1 MSEAINLLDASLFTA
16 RREHEVFRRLRD
28 VNPVYFHPE
37 PNGPGFYAV
46 TRHADAS
53 EVLRNPAA
61 YCNGKGT
68 QIQDK
73 RAEGHGAPSIHNL
86 DAPRHA
92 KLRGAAVP
100 GMRREV
106 LSRLEPQVRQI
117 VRDLI
122 DACPRGQPFDFVEK
136 VAVALPM
143 MVIGE
148 MLGVPVEDRP
158 LTVNWA
164 NTMTSTSAGEAT
176 QAKARGELFH
186 YFRQL
191 VAAKR
196 AAPAEDLATI
206 LAQASVDGEPLSQEE
221 LDAYFMVLTA
231 AGNETTR
238 FLISGGLEQL
248 CLQRDDLARLAQAP
262 EILSDAVEEMVRW
275 VSPVMMMRRTVTQE
289 TALASTVF
297 KPGDKVVVYFVSA
310 NRDERRFAD
319 ADKFILTRGDN
330 PHIGFGLGPHFCLG
344 AHLARLEARIFFE
357 ELFQRVSDIHL
368 VGPGA
373 KISSYWFSGYASLPV
388 RWNRS

>member
-1 MSEAINLLDASLFTA
+1 MSEAINLLDASLFTE
-16 RREHEVFRRLRD
+16 RREHDVFRRLRD
-28 VNPVYFHPE
+28 SAPVYFHPE

-46 TRHADAS
+46 TRHANAS

-100 GMRREV
+100 GIRREV
-106 LSRLEPQVRQI
+106 LDRLEPQVRKI

-122 DACPRGQPFDFVEK
+122 DACPRSEPFDFVEK
-136 VAVALPM
+136 VAIALPM

-148 MLGVPVEDRP
+148 MLGVPVVDRP
-158 LTVNWA
+158 LTVDWA
-164 NTMTSTSAGEAT
+164 NAMTSTSAGEAA

-186 YFRQL
+186 YFRRL

-206 LAQASVDGEPLSQEE
+206 LAQATVDGEPLSQEE

-248 CLQRDDLARLAQAP
+248 CLQPDDLARLARAP
-262 EILSDAVEEMVRW
+262 EILADTVEEMVRW
-275 VSPVMMMRRTVTQE
+275 VSPVMMMRRTATQE
-289 TALASTVF
+289 TELAGTVF

-310 NRDERRFAD
+310 NRDERKFAD
-319 ADKFILTRGDN
+319 PDKFIPARGDN

-357 ELFQRVSDIHL
+357 ELFQRVSDIRL
-368 VGPGA
+368 VRPGE
-373 KISSYWFSGYASLPV
+373 KIASYWFSGYASLSV
-388 RWNRS
+388 RWS

>member
-1 MSEAINLLDASLFTA
+1 MSEAINLLDVSLFTQ
-16 RREHEVFRRLRD
+16 RREHEIFRRLRD
-28 VNPVYFHPE
+28 SDPVYFHPE

-53 EVLRNPAA
+53 EVLRNPAT
-61 YCNGKGT
+61 YCNVKGT

-86 DAPRHA
+86 DAPRHS

-100 GMRREV
+100 GIRRDV
-106 LSRLEPQVRQI
+106 LNRLEPQVRRI

-122 DACPRGQPFDFVEK
+122 DACPRAEPFDFVEK
-136 VAVALPM
+136 VAIALPM

-158 LTVNWA
+158 LTVDWA
-164 NTMTSTSAGEAT
+164 NAMTSTSAGEAA

-186 YFRQL
+186 YFRRL
-191 VAAKR
+191 VATKR
-196 AAPAEDLATI
+196 AAPTEDLATI
-206 LAQASVDGEPLSQEE
+206 LAQAIVDGEPLSQEE

-248 CLQRDDLARLAQAP
+248 CLQPDDIARLAAAP
-262 EILSDAVEEMVRW
+262 EILPDAIEEMVRW
-275 VSPVMMMRRTVTQE
+275 VSPVMMMRRTATRE
-289 TALASTVF
+289 TALAGKAF

-310 NRDERRFAD
+310 NRDERKFAEP
-319 ADKFILTRGDN
+319 DKFLPARGDN

-357 ELFQRVSDIHL
+357 ELFQRVSDIRL
-368 VGPGA
+368 VRPGE
-373 KISSYWFSGYASLPV
+373 KIASYWFSGYASLPV
-388 RWNRS
+388 QWSRP

>member
-1 MSEAINLLDASLFTA
+1 MSEAINLLDASLFME

-28 VNPVYFHPE
+28 SDPVYFHPE

-53 EVLRNPAA
+53 EVLRNPAT

-92 KLRGAAVP
+92 KLRSAAVP
-100 GMRREV
+100 GIRREV
-106 LSRLEPQVRQI
+106 LNRLEPQVRKI

-122 DACPRGQPFDFVEK
+122 DACPRGEPFDFVEK
-136 VAVALPM
+136 VATALPM

-158 LTVNWA
+158 PTVDWA
-164 NTMTSTSAGEAT
+164 NTMTSTSTGEAA
-176 QAKARGELFH
+176 QARARGDLFH
-186 YFRQL
+186 YFRRL

-206 LAQASVDGEPLSQEE
+206 LAQATVDGEPLSQEE

-248 CLQRDDLARLAQAP
+248 CLQPDDLAALAAAP
-262 EILSDAVEEMVRW
+262 EILSDAVEEMARW
-275 VSPVMMMRRTVTQE
+275 VSPVMMMRRTVTEE
-289 TALASTVF
+289 TALGGAVF

-310 NRDERRFAD
+310 NRDERKFAEP
-319 ADKFILTRGDN
+319 DKFIPARADN

-357 ELFQRVSDIHL
+357 ELFRRASDIRL
-368 VGPGA
+368 VRPGE
-373 KISSYWFSGYASLPV
+373 KIASYWFSGYASLPV
-388 RWNRS
+388 RWS

>member
-28 VNPVYFHPE
+28 SDPVYFHPE

-86 DAPRHA
+86 DVPRHS

-100 GMRREV
+100 GVRREV
-106 LSRLEPQVRQI
+106 LNRLEPQVRQI
-117 VRDLI
+117 VRHLI
-122 DACPRGQPFDFVEK
+122 DACPRGESFDFVEK
-136 VAVALPM
+136 VAIALPM

-158 LTVNWA
+158 LTVDWA
-164 NTMTSTSAGEAT
+164 NAMTSTSAGEAV

-186 YFRQL
+186 YFRRL

-196 AAPAEDLATI
+196 IAPAEDLATI
-206 LAQASVDGEPLSQEE
+206 LAQATVDGEPLSQEE

-248 CLQRDDLARLAQAP
+248 CLQPDDLARLAKAP

-275 VSPVMMMRRTVTQE
+275 VSPVMMMRRTTTQE
-289 TALASTVF
+289 TALAGTVF

-310 NRDERRFAD
+310 NRDERKFA
-319 ADKFILTRGDN
+319 APDKFILARGDN

-344 AHLARLEARIFFE
+344 AHLARLEARVFFE
-357 ELFQRVSDIHL
+357 ELFQRVSDVRL
-368 VGPGA
+368 VRPGE
-373 KISSYWFSGYASLPV
+373 KIASYWFSGYANLSV
-388 RWNRS
+388 RWS

>member
-1 MSEAINLLDASLFTA
+1 MSEAINLLDVSLFTQ
-16 RREHEVFRRLRD
+16 RREHEIFRRLRD
-28 VNPVYFHPE
+28 SDPVYFHPE

-86 DAPRHA
+86 DAPRHS

-100 GMRREV
+100 GVRREV
-106 LSRLEPQVRQI
+106 LNRLEPQVRRI

-122 DACPRGQPFDFVEK
+122 DACPIAEPFDFVEK
-136 VAVALPM
+136 VAIALPM

-158 LTVNWA
+158 LTVDWA
-164 NTMTSTSAGEAT
+164 NAMTSTSAGEAA

-186 YFRQL
+186 YFRRL
-191 VAAKR
+191 VATKR
-196 AAPAEDLATI
+196 AAPTEDLATI
-206 LAQASVDGEPLSQEE
+206 LAQATVDGEPLSQEE

-248 CLQRDDLARLAQAP
+248 CLQPDDIARLAATP
-262 EILSDAVEEMVRW
+262 EILPDTIEEMVRW
-275 VSPVMMMRRTVTQE
+275 VSPVMMMRRTATRE
-289 TALASTVF
+289 TALAGKAF

-310 NRDERRFAD
+310 NRDERKFAEPE
-319 ADKFILTRGDN
+319 KFLPARGDN

-357 ELFQRVSDIHL
+357 ELFQRVSDIRL
-368 VGPGA
+368 VRPGE
-373 KISSYWFSGYASLPV
+373 KIASYWFSGYASLPV
-388 RWNRS
+388 RWS

>member
-16 RREHEVFRRLRD
+16 RREHDVFRRLRD
-28 VNPVYFHPE
+28 SNPVYFHPE
-37 PNGPGFYAV
+37 ANGPGFYAV

-68 QIQDK
+68 QVQDK

-92 KLRGAAVP
+92 KLRGTAVP

-106 LSRLEPQVRQI
+106 LSRMEPQIRQI

-122 DACPRGQPFDFVEK
+122 DACPRGEPFDFVAK
-136 VAVALPM
+136 VAVPLPM

-158 LTVNWA
+158 LTVDWA
-164 NTMTSTSAGEAT
+164 NAMTSTSAGEAT

-186 YFRQL
+186 YFRRL
-191 VAAKR
+191 VAGKR
-196 AAPAEDLATI
+196 IAPAEDLATI

-238 FLISGGLEQL
+238 YLISGGLEQL
-248 CLQRDDLARLAQAP
+248 CLQPDDLARLAQAP
-262 EILSDAVEEMVRW
+262 EMLSDAVEEMVRW
-275 VSPVMMMRRTVTQE
+275 VSPVMMMRRTATQE
-289 TALASTVF
+289 TALAGTVF
-297 KPGDKVVVYFVSA
+297 KAGDKVVVYFVSA
-310 NRDERRFAD
+310 NRDERKFAD
-319 ADKFILTRGDN
+319 PDKFILTRGEN

-368 VGPGA
+368 VGPA
-373 KISSYWFSGYASLPV
+373 EKIASYWFSGYASLPA
-388 RWNRS
+388 RWN

>member
-1 MSEAINLLDASLFTA
+1 MSEAINLLDTSLFTQ
-16 RREHEVFRRLRD
+16 RREHEIFRRLRD
-28 VNPVYFHPE
+28 SDPVYFHPE
-37 PNGPGFYAV
+37 PDGPGFYAV

-61 YCNGKGT
+61 YCNVKGT

-86 DAPRHA
+86 DAPRHS

-100 GMRREV
+100 GIRRDV
-106 LSRLEPQVRQI
+106 LNRLEPQVRRI

-122 DACPRGQPFDFVEK
+122 DACPRAEPFDFVEK
-136 VAVALPM
+136 VAIALPM

-158 LTVNWA
+158 LTVDWA
-164 NTMTSTSAGEAT
+164 NAMTSTSAGEAA

-186 YFRQL
+186 YFRRL
-191 VAAKR
+191 VATKR
-196 AAPAEDLATI
+196 AAPTEDLATI
-206 LAQASVDGEPLSQEE
+206 LAQATVDGEPLSQEE

-248 CLQRDDLARLAQAP
+248 CLQPDDIARLAATP
-262 EILSDAVEEMVRW
+262 EILPDTIEEMVRW
-275 VSPVMMMRRTVTQE
+275 VSPVMMMRRTATRE
-289 TALASTVF
+289 TALAGKAF

-310 NRDERRFAD
+310 NRDERKFAEPE
-319 ADKFILTRGDN
+319 KFLPARGDN

-357 ELFQRVSDIHL
+357 ELFQRVSDIRL
-368 VGPGA
+368 VRPGE
-373 KISSYWFSGYASLPV
+373 KIASYWFSGYASLPV
-388 RWNRS
+388 RWS

>member
-1 MSEAINLLDASLFTA
+1 MSEAINLLDASLFTQ

-28 VNPVYFHPE
+28 SDPIYFHPE

-46 TRHADAS
+46 TRHADAC

-100 GMRREV
+100 GIRREV
-106 LSRLEPQVRQI
+106 LNRLEPQVRMI

-122 DACPRGQPFDFVEK
+122 DACPRGEPFDFVEN
-136 VAVALPM
+136 VAIALPM

-158 LTVNWA
+158 LTVDWA
-164 NTMTSTSAGEAT
+164 NAMTSTSAGEAA

-191 VAAKR
+191 VATKR

-206 LAQASVDGEPLSQEE
+206 LAQATVDGEPLSQEE

-248 CLQRDDLARLAQAP
+248 CLQPDDLKRLVAAP
-262 EILSDAVEEMVRW
+262 EILQDAVEEMVRW
-275 VSPVMMMRRTVTQE
+275 VSPVMMMRRTATQE
-289 TALASTVF
+289 TTLAGALF

-310 NRDERRFAD
+310 NRDERKFD
-319 ADKFILTRGDN
+319 DPDKFIPTRRDN

-357 ELFQRVSDIHL
+357 ELVQRVSDIRL
-368 VGPGA
+368 VRPGE
-373 KISSYWFSGYASLPV
+373 KIASYWFSGYAALPV
-388 RWNRS
+388 RWS

>member
-1 MSEAINLLDASLFTA
+1 MSEAINLLDASLFTQ
-16 RREHEVFRRLRD
+16 RREHDVLRRLRD
-28 VNPVYFHPE
+28 SAPVYFHPE

-53 EVLRNPAA
+53 EVLRSPAA

-100 GMRREV
+100 GIRREV
-106 LSRLEPQVRQI
+106 LYRLEPQVRKI

-122 DACPRGQPFDFVEK
+122 EACPRGEPFDFVEK
-136 VAVALPM
+136 VAIALPM

-148 MLGVPVEDRP
+148 MLGVPVVDRP
-158 LTVNWA
+158 LTVDWA
-164 NTMTSTSAGEAT
+164 NAMTSTSAGEPA

-186 YFRQL
+186 YFRRL

-196 AAPAEDLATI
+196 AAPAQDLATI
-206 LAQASVDGEPLSQEE
+206 LAQATVDGEPLSQEE

-248 CLQRDDLARLAQAP
+248 CLQPDDLARLAGAP
-262 EILSDAVEEMVRW
+262 EILADAVEEMVRW
-275 VSPVMMMRRTVTQE
+275 VSPVMMMRRTATQE
-289 TALASTVF
+289 TELAGTVF

-310 NRDERRFAD
+310 NRDERKFAD
-319 ADKFILTRGDN
+319 PDKFIPARGDN

-357 ELFQRVSDIHL
+357 ELFQQVSDIRL
-368 VGPGA
+368 VTPGE
-373 KISSYWFSGYASLPV
+373 KIASYWFSGYASLPV
-388 RWNRS
+388 RWS

>member
-1 MSEAINLLDASLFTA
+1 MSEAINLLDASLFTE

-28 VNPVYFHPE
+28 SDPVYFHPE

-53 EVLRNPAA
+53 EVLRNPTT

-92 KLRGAAVP
+92 KLRSAAVP
-100 GMRREV
+100 GIRREV
-106 LSRLEPQVRQI
+106 LNRLEPQVRKI
-117 VRDLI
+117 VCDLI
-122 DACPRGQPFDFVEK
+122 DACPRGEPFDFVEK
-136 VAVALPM
+136 IAIALPM

-158 LTVNWA
+158 PTVDWA
-164 NTMTSTSAGEAT
+164 NTMTSTSAGEAA
-176 QAKARGELFH
+176 QARARGDLFH
-186 YFRQL
+186 YFRRL

-206 LAQASVDGEPLSQEE
+206 LAQATVDGEPLSQEE

-248 CLQRDDLARLAQAP
+248 CLQPDDLAALAAAP

-275 VSPVMMMRRTVTQE
+275 VSPVMMMRRTVTEE
-289 TALASTVF
+289 TALGGAVF
-297 KPGDKVVVYFVSA
+297 KPGDKIVVYFVSA
-310 NRDERRFAD
+310 NRDERKFAEP
-319 ADKFILTRGDN
+319 DKFIPARADN

-357 ELFQRVSDIHL
+357 ELFRRASDIRL
-368 VGPGA
+368 VRPGE
-373 KISSYWFSGYASLPV
+373 KIASYWFSGYASLPV
-388 RWNRS
+388 RWS

>member
-1 MSEAINLLDASLFTA
+1 MSEAINLLDASLFTG

-28 VNPVYFHPE
+28 SDPVYFHPE

-53 EVLRNPAA
+53 EVLRNPTA

-92 KLRGAAVP
+92 KLRSAAVP
-100 GMRREV
+100 GIRREV
-106 LSRLEPQVRQI
+106 LNRLEPQVRRI

-122 DACPRGQPFDFVEK
+122 DACPRGEPFDFVEK
-136 VAVALPM
+136 VAIALPM

-148 MLGVPVEDRP
+148 MLGVPLEDRP
-158 LTVNWA
+158 LTVDWA
-164 NTMTSTSAGEAT
+164 NTMTSTSAGEAA
-176 QAKARGELFH
+176 QAKARGELFR
-186 YFRQL
+186 YFRRL

-196 AAPAEDLATI
+196 TAP
-206 LAQASVDGEPLSQEE
+206 LAQATVDGEPLSQEE

-248 CLQRDDLARLAQAP
+248 CLQPDDLAALAAAP
-262 EILSDAVEEMVRW
+262 EIISDSVEEMARW
-275 VSPVMMMRRTVTQE
+275 VSPVMMMRRTATEE
-289 TALASTVF
+289 TALAGAVF

-310 NRDERRFAD
+310 NRDERKFAVP
-319 ADKFILTRGDN
+319 DKFIPARADN

-357 ELFQRVSDIHL
+357 ELFQRASDIRL
-368 VGPGA
+368 VRPGE
-373 KISSYWFSGYASLPV
+373 KIASYWFSGYASLPV
-388 RWNRS
+388 RWS